1 MDILKVIA
9 DLRQER
15 EKIEEVLVAL
25 EKLARGQGKRRGRPP
40 AWMMA
45 LEKKGAKKAAAAPA
59 PTGKRRGRP
68 PKNLQAQQ

>member
-9 DLRQER
+9 ELRQER

-25 EKLARGQGKRRGRPP
+25 ERLARGQGKRRGRPP

-45 LEKKGAKKAAAAPA
+45 LQKKAAKKAAAPS

-68 PKNLQAQQ
+68 PKNPQAQ

>member
-25 EKLARGQGKRRGRPP
+25 ERLARGQGKRRGRPP

-45 LEKKGAKKAAAAPA
+45 LEKKGVKKAAPAPA

>member
-9 DLRQER
+9 ELRQER

-25 EKLARGQGKRRGRPP
+25 ERLARGQGKRRGRPP

-45 LEKKGAKKAAAAPA
+45 LQKKAAKKSAAPS
-59 PTGKRRGRP
+59 PTGRRRGRP
-68 PKNLQAQQ
+68 PKNPQAQ